1 MPYIVV
7 EDFRGGLDTRRMNVT
22 STPGTLTTLTNA
34 HITRGGEIEKRT
46 AFVSLADL
54 PSNTTGLAAAG
65 GQIYCFGSVAASA
78 VTFATGTPANI
89 NYVRLQHPSASALTK
104 ILSVDFY
111 NGRTYAAAEFADGT
125 IHHFYDGTRITD
137 WFDGRARAQI
147 QVTGGTL
154 GGTAATA
161 SFIVTGGT
169 NNPGDN
175 LRVLRVNNV
184 DIIASAVAHTG
195 DNATTAANI
204 VTAIGAGGSGYTASA
219 SGATVTV
226 TAPAVGIAQNGYQLT
241 FEVDGVVTLGSVA
254 HMSGGVNNAVT
265 NITVNGV
272 AIIGSQVNWGTS
284 HSVTAAAIATAI
296 NDYTSAPEYEATA
309 VDSYVNIISKAS
321 GTSFNGH
328 AIAVTVTG
336 NVTTVFNPTSQTS
349 LAGGVVDSSDITT
362 TPPGTYTPGAFV
374 RPVKTKM
381 YSLRDSLLHFSGV
394 DQPTEWNDTNVGAG
408 FINLAN
414 NAKGSE
420 DLKAIANYFNNIAV
434 LAEQCVQIWFVDP
447 DDDLNQQIQVLGNT
461 GTIAADSVVEFG
473 DNDVF
478 YLALS
483 GIRSLRSRDSSN
495 AAFVGDIGN
504 PIDSLVA
511 ADIRAARKVAEDAK
525 ATLEPRDGRYM
536 IAIGSRIYVF
546 SFFPQSKVSAW
557 SVYEP
562 GFVVN
567 NWAYDGEQTLCRSG
581 NKLYSL
587 GGVNGDTY
595 DNCTVTVQLPFLDA
609 GSPATEKDLNGLDI
623 TCQNVWD
630 VSIATDPS
638 DITITEEVATFS
650 QTSYGMGRATM
661 SGYSTHVA
669 PRLVCTQTGAAK
681 IGNVVIHYTGADAG

>member
-219 SGATVTV
+219 SGATT
-226 TAPAVGIAQNGYQLT
+226 G
-241 FEVDGVVTLGSVA
+241 
-254 HMSGGVNNAVT
+254 
-265 NITVNGV
+265 
-272 AIIGSQVNWGTS
+272 
-284 HSVTAAAIATAI
+284 ATASASRTRSWRRW
-296 NDYTSAPEYEATA
+296 TSTPTPSSPRRAHQRRLLGQNLVRRAGERRDLAEAA
-309 VDSYVNIISKAS
+309 L
-321 GTSFNGH
+321 
-328 AIAVTVTG
+328 
-336 NVTTVFNPTSQTS
+336 
-349 LAGGVVDSSDITT
+349 LA
-362 TPPGTYTPGAFV
+362 
-374 RPVKTKM
+374 
-381 YSLRDSLLHFSGV
+381 H
-394 DQPTEWNDTNVGAG
+394 GAG
-408 FINLAN
+408 H
-414 NAKGSE
+414 
-420 DLKAIANYFNNIAV
+420 
-434 LAEQCVQIWFVDP
+434 
-447 DDDLNQQIQVLGNT
+447 
-461 GTIAADSVVEFG
+461 
-473 DNDVF
+473 
-478 YLALS
+478 
-483 GIRSLRSRDSSN
+483 
-495 AAFVGDIGN
+495 
-504 PIDSLVA
+504 
-511 ADIRAARKVAEDAK
+511 
-525 ATLEPRDGRYM
+525 RDGR
-536 IAIGSRIYVF
+536 RH
-546 SFFPQSKVSAW
+546 
-557 SVYEP
+557 
-562 GFVVN
+562 
-567 NWAYDGEQTLCRSG
+567 
-581 NKLYSL
+581 
-587 GGVNGDTY
+587 GGAGVLRPEGDT
-595 DNCTVTVQLPFLDA
+595 
-609 GSPATEKDLNGLDI
+609 
-623 TCQNVWD
+623 
-630 VSIATDPS
+630 
-638 DITITEEVATFS
+638 
-650 QTSYGMGRATM
+650 R
-661 SGYSTHVA
+661 
-669 PRLVCTQTGAAK
+669 
-681 IGNVVIHYTGADAG
+681 

>member
-22 STPGTLTTLTNA
+22 STPGTLATLTNA
-34 HITRGGEIEKRT
+34 HITRGGEIEKRP
-46 AFVSLADL
+46 AFVPLTDL
-54 PSNTTGLAAAG
+54 PSNTIGLAAAG
-65 GQIYCFGSVAASA
+65 GQIYVFGSEAPSS
-78 VTFATGTPANI
+78 VTFAAGTPSNI
-89 NYVRLQHPSASALTK
+89 NYQQLSVSYLSHISK
-104 ILSVDFY
+104 VLSVDFY
-111 NGRTYAAAEFADGT
+111 NGKIYCAAQFSTGQ
-125 IHHFYDGTRITD
+125 IHHFYDGIEITD
-137 WFDGRARAQI
+137 WFDGRAR
-147 QVTGGTL
+147 GGFRVFGGSL

-161 SFIVTGGT
+161 SFQVTGGT
-169 NNPGDN
+169 SNPGDN

-184 DIIASAVAHTG
+184 DIISSAVAHTG
-195 DNATTAANI
+195 NNATTAANI

-219 SGATVTV
+219 SGATVTI
-226 TAPAVGIAQNGYQLT
+226 TASAVGIEQNGYQLT
-241 FEVDGVVTLGSVA
+241 FAVDGAVTLGSVT
-254 HMSGGVNNAVT
+254 HMSGGLNNAVT
-265 NITVNGV
+265 DVTVNGV
-272 AIIGSQVNWGTS
+272 SIMGNQVNWNTS
-284 HSVTAAAIATAI
+284 NSVTAAAIVDEINSYSSTPEFEAI
-296 NDYTSAPEYEATA
+296 ASGEY
-309 VDSYVNIISKAS
+309 VKIISKVS
-321 GTSFNGH
+321 GSSFNNQPIV
-328 AIAVTVTG
+328 ATTTG
-336 NVTTVFNPTSQTS
+336 NANTNQYGSGILT
-349 LAGGVVDSSDITT
+349 GGADDSSDITT
-362 TPPGTYTPGAFV
+362 TPPGTYTPGPFV
-374 RPVKTKM
+374 RPVKSKM

-511 ADIRAARKVAEDAK
+511 ADIRSSRTVAEDAK
-525 ATLEPRDGRYM
+525 ATLEPRDGRYL
-536 IAIGSRIYVF
+536 IAIGSKIYVF

-562 GFVVN
+562 GFQVN
-567 NWAYDGEQTLCRSG
+567 SWAYDGEQTLCRSG
-581 NKLYSL
+581 DKLYSL
-587 GGVNGDTY
+587 GGVNGDIY

-638 DITITEEVATFS
+638 DITVTEDVATFS
-650 QTSYGMGRATM
+650 QTSYGLGRATM

-669 PRLVCTQTGAAK
+669 PKLVCTQSGAAK
-681 IGNVVIHYTGADAG
+681 IGNVVIHYTTVDAG